1 MIYLFSTDLK
11 ENKQVSREL
20 EKIYGLSKTTSSDL
34 CKKLGL
40 SPTFL
45 VLNLSNEQFTELI
58 KCIESLNLII
68 AGDLLKLKLLTINR
82 FISIKSYKGI
92 RRKRGLP
99 VRGQRTHT
107 NAKTAKKIS

>member
-40 SPTFL
+40 STTFL

>member
-1 MIYLFSTDLK
+1 MIHLFSTDLK
-11 ENKQVSREL
+11 ENKQFSREL
-20 EKIYGLSKTTSSDL
+20 GKVYGLSKTTSFNL
-34 CKKLGL
+34 CKKLGF

-45 VLNLSNEQFTELI
+45 VSNLSNEQFTELI
-58 KCIESLNLII
+58 KYIESLNLII
-68 AGDLLKLKLLTINR
+68 AGDLLKLKLLIITR